1 MESHGVDKYEWLAC
15 DSISFLRFRL
25 FLPCLIL
32 VMFHIDVLDCF
43 QNIVTFDVYSQEFL
57 SGFCVFDLG
66 VAEIRSACRLLVTL
80 STQRGTPRRTVLN
93 ALVAAIRYSA
103 TIIPSDTGSGTG
115 VGTKGSLLKDTVN
128 DTSHPST
135 SASAPISVTSPSTG
149 PGSAGTGLSTAGGT
163 LPGLSKT
170 PTKEQ
175 GQAQGQV
182 QGQVQG
188 QGAED
193 SEMCSRRLRTLTRL
207 AAMVTLV
214 IKASGATGIV
224 DPSSTTHTPQVTH
237 TTPYHTKHV

>member
-1 MESHGVDKYEWLAC
+1 MTSYAC
-15 DSISFLRFRL
+15 VRISVFCIRL
-25 FLPCLIL
+25 FLPCLIF
-32 VMFHIDVLDCF
+32 VMFPINVLVYF
-43 QNIVTFDVYSQEFL
+43 QNIATLVLSSQEFL
-57 SGFCVFDLG
+57 SDFCVFDLG

-115 VGTKGSLLKDTVN
+115 TGTKGAALNDTVN
-128 DTSHPST
+128 DASHPST
-135 SASAPISVTSPSTG
+135 SASPSAPITVTSPSTG
-149 PGSAGTGLSTAGGT
+149 PGSAGTGVSTAGGT
-163 LPGLSKT
+163 LPGPSKT
-170 PTKEQ
+170 PTKEH
-175 GQAQGQV
+175 GQA

-193 SEMCSRRLRTLTRL
+193 SEVCSRRLRTLTRL

-237 TTPYHTKHV
+237 TMPCHTTPHHTRLNGNIL

>member
-1 MESHGVDKYEWLAC
+1 M
-15 DSISFLRFRL
+15 
-25 FLPCLIL
+25 
-32 VMFHIDVLDCF
+32 
-43 QNIVTFDVYSQEFL
+43 
-57 SGFCVFDLG
+57 FDLG

-103 TIIPSDTGSGTG
+103 TIIPSDTGSGSGT
-115 VGTKGSLLKDTVN
+115 GTKGAALNDMAKDA
-128 DTSHPST
+128 SHPST
-135 SASAPISVTSPSTG
+135 SASPPIAATVTSPSTG
-149 PGSAGTGLSTAGGT
+149 PGPPGTGVSTARST
-163 LPGLSKT
+163 LPGPSKT

-175 GQAQGQV
+175 GQAHGQV
-182 QGQVQG
+182 QAQGQVQG

-193 SEMCSRRLRTLTRL
+193 SEVCSRRLRTLTRL

-237 TTPYHTKHV
+237 ATPHHTRSNDDLL

>member
-1 MESHGVDKYEWLAC
+1 
-15 DSISFLRFRL
+15 
-25 FLPCLIL
+25 
-32 VMFHIDVLDCF
+32 
-43 QNIVTFDVYSQEFL
+43 
-57 SGFCVFDLG
+57 VFDLG

-115 VGTKGSLLKDTVN
+115 TKGAALHDTAN

-135 SASAPISVTSPSTG
+135 STSPSAPITVTSPSTG
-149 PGSAGTGLSTAGGT
+149 PGSAGAGVSTAGGT

-175 GQAQGQV
+175 GQAHTQAQGL
-182 QGQVQG
+182 GQVQG
-188 QGAED
+188 QGQGAGAED
-193 SEMCSRRLRTLTRL
+193 SEVCSRRLRTLTRL

-224 DPSSTTHTPQVTH
+224 DPSSTTHTPQVTR
-237 TTPYHTKHV
+237 TTPHHTMHF